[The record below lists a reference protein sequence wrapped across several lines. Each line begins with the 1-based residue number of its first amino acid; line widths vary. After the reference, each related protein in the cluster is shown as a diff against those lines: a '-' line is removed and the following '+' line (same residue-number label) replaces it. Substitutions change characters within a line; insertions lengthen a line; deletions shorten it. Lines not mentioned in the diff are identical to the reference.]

1 MPYATMLVCVF
12 PRHVLSIEFTRN
24 TDSQY
29 INLSTLKF
37 VVQQNASRDLLW
49 FPVLGRALD

>member
-29 INLSTLKF
+29 INISTLKF